1 MVKNKL
7 RKSLFEQRQSLSDS
21 FITDSNLII
30 QSQAIE
36 NIDFKSTINNL
47 LYFPYRYEVS
57 IELIEKEI
65 NKYSNNIYMP
75 RIISDKNMLFN
86 LVDGS
91 PIVKNKY
98 GINEINNNK
107 YLDTLSF
114 DCMFIPFVG
123 IDSKGK
129 RLGYG
134 GGYFDRSLEVL
145 NGTKE
150 RPLIVGLGY
159 DYQVSEEVYG
169 EKHDLKYDLV
179 ITERRVLSFV

>member
-7 RKSLFEQRQSLSDS
+7 RKSLFEQGQSLSDS

-36 NIDFKSTINNL
+36 NIDFKYIINNL
-47 LYFPYRYEVS
+47 LYFPYRYEIS

-86 LVDGS
+86 LLDGS
-91 PIVKNKY
+91 PLVKNKY

-107 YLDTLSF
+107 YLDPLSF

-123 IDSKGK
+123 VDSNGK

-134 GGYFDRSLEVL
+134 GGYFDSSLEIFKS
-145 NGTKE
+145 TREK
-150 RPLIVGLGY
+150 PLIVGLGY
-159 DYQVSEEVYG
+159 DYQVSDEVYG
-169 EKHDLKYDLV
+169 EEHDLKYDLV
-179 ITERRVLSFV
+179 ITEKRILSFV